1 MSDARTLRSGT
12 LARLAGVSP
21 DTLRF
26 YERKGLLPR
35 PPRGRNNYRRYPTAA
50 LDRVRV
56 IQRALDAGFTIAE
69 LARVL
74 KERDAGGTP
83 CRSVFGMAQAKL
95 AELDARIAGLV
106 ALRASLRQVVSEWE
120 RRLAATPAGSRA
132 GLLDGLAA
140 TPPAAPARG
149 PSGRRRALRPAD

>member
-1 MSDARTLRSGT
+1 MSDARPLRSGT
-12 LARLAGVSP
+12 LARLAGVSA

-35 PPRGRNNYRRYPTAA
+35 PPRGSNNYRRYPSSA

-74 KERDAGGTP
+74 KERDAGGAP
-83 CRSVFGMAQAKL
+83 CRSVLGIARARL
-95 AELDARIAGLV
+95 DELDARIDGLV
-106 ALRASLRQVVSEWE
+106 ALRASLRRVVSEWE
-120 RRLAATPAGSRA
+120 RRLAATPAGNRA

-140 TPPAAPARG
+140 TPPVTRVRTLRRSAPGRKRG
-149 PSGRRRALRPAD
+149 